1 MLQLKYSINE
11 THKKYIDWNKKQ
23 AMFLD
28 RTDNIPLPP
37 LQFSDSELSSWAME
51 LEAIYSKILS
61 NESS

>member
-28 RTDNIPLPP
+28 RTDNIPLPA
-37 LQFSDSELSSWAME
+37 LQFSDSRLSSWAME